1 MSRGPLIAA
10 LALAALPLALGGCV
24 TTAEESAKIAAE
36 GDHLIQA
43 RASLKVARPNPAV
56 RIGRTA
62 VIRTASGTAAAVELR
77 ARGGRTEADLPLLID
92 VRDARGRS
100 VYRNDAAG
108 LQPSL
113 QRFGLLRPR
122 RSAWWVSD
130 QVVATGGTPRRLT
143 ARVGA
148 GRPVAGAAAPRVGL
162 SGVHL
167 TSDAGG
173 QYLAGTVHNHAG
185 VRLADVPIFAVAL
198 RGGRVVAAGRALVPR
213 LPATPGPKPVRFRLY
228 FIGSPRGARVELS
241 VAPSPPTTKK
251 DRVP

>member
-1 MSRGPLIAA
+1 LRPAVLIAG
-10 LALAALPLALGGCV
+10 LAVLPLPLALGGCV

-36 GDHLIQA
+36 GDHLMQA
-43 RASLKVARPNPAV
+43 RASLKVARPNPVV

-77 ARGGRTEADLPLLID
+77 ARGGRAEADLPLLID
-92 VRDARGRS
+92 VRDARGRT

-148 GRPVAGAAAPRVGL
+148 GRPVAGAAPRVGL

-173 QYLAGTVHNHAG
+173 QYLTGTVRNHAG
-185 VRLADVPIFAVAL
+185 ARLTDVPIFAVAL
-198 RGGRVVAAGRALVPR
+198 RAGRVVAAGRALVPR

>member
-1 MSRGPLIAA
+1 MTTRAA
-10 LALAALPLALGGCV
+10 LTAAAAVFLPLTLGGCV
-24 TTAEESAKIAAE
+24 TTAEQSAKIAAE

-43 RASLKVARPNPAV
+43 RASLRVTHPNPV
-56 RIGRTA
+56 VQIGRTA
-62 VIRTASGTAAAVELR
+62 VIRTAAGTAAAVELR
-77 ARGGRTEADLPLLID
+77 AKGGRAEADLPLLID
-92 VRDARGRS
+92 VRDAHGRS

-122 RSAWWVSD
+122 HSAWWVSD
-130 QVVATGGTPRRLT
+130 QVVPAGGTPRRLT

-148 GRPVAGAAAPRVGL
+148 GRSVAVAPRVGL

-167 TSDAGG
+167 TADAGG
-173 QYLAGTVHNHAG
+173 QYLTGTVRNHAG
-185 VRLADVPIFAVAL
+185 VQLADVPIFAVAL

-213 LPATPGPKPVRFRLY
+213 LPARPGPKPVRFRLY

-241 VAPSPPTTKK
+241 VAPSLPTTKK